1 MKKRKQLI
9 RKDSKLGNRLSEI
22 KKNGFLFNILGFIP
36 LVWGLLF
43 VLMILWGVGVS
54 LADESW
60 YLDHSTSFIPLKID
74 ISNFAKAMEKFTFET
89 YTDGEL
95 ITTNY
100 FTLIF
105 NSLWFSIGMTVTK
118 MVSTVFF
125 AYAVARLEFPGRKFL
140 YAFVVLQMMIPIYG
154 QTAANYQLL
163 DSLGLIDS
171 PLFLL
176 GQGAGHGMY
185 FLIVYAFFRNLPTGY
200 MEAAKLDGAGPFTIF
215 FRVMLPQARPIIV
228 SLSVMQFISAWNS
241 YDTPLLYLP
250 SHPTLSTALYLYKD
264 NMFQLGLSTP
274 TYFAGLLISIIPV
287 AVLFLIFN
295 KQIMNN
301 ISIGGMK
308 G

>member
-1 MKKRKQLI
+1 MAKKKPLI
-9 RKDSKLGNRLSEI
+9 RKDSKLGIRLSEI
-22 KKNGFLFNILGFIP
+22 RKNGLLFNLLGFIP
-36 LVWGLLF
+36 LIWGLLF
-43 VLMILWGVGVS
+43 VLMILWGIGIS
-54 LADESW
+54 IADEGW
-60 YLDHSTSFIPLKID
+60 YLDNPSSFIPLKID
-74 ISNFAKAMEKFTFET
+74 LFNYKEAMDKFTFET
-89 YTDGEL
+89 YRNGEL
-95 ITTNY
+95 VTTNY
-100 FTLIF
+100 LTLIF

-125 AYAVARLEFPGRKFL
+125 AYAVARMNFPGRKFL

-171 PLFLL
+171 PLFLI

-185 FLIVYAFFRNLPTGY
+185 FLIIYAFFRNMPAGY
-200 MEAAKLDGAGPFTIF
+200 MEAAKIDGAGPFTVF

-250 SHPTLSTALYLYKD
+250 SYPTLSTALYLYKD

-274 TYFAGLLISIIPV
+274 TYFAGMLISIIPV
-287 AVLFLIFN
+287 VVLFLIFN

>member
-1 MKKRKQLI
+1 MAKGRFLRKNT
-9 RKDSKLGNRLSEI
+9 KAYDRLSEI
-22 KKNGFLFNILGFIP
+22 KKNGALFNILGLIP
-36 LVWGLLF
+36 LIWGGLF
-43 VLMILWGVGVS
+43 VVMILWGFGVS
-54 LADESW
+54 LADENW
-60 YLDHSTSFIPLKID
+60 YLDNPSSFFPFKID
-74 ISNFAKAMEKFTFET
+74 FSNYQKAMEKFVFES
-89 YTDGEL
+89 YVDGEL
-95 ITTNY
+95 VTTNY

-105 NSLWFSIGMTVTK
+105 NSFWFSFGMTATK
-118 MVSTVFF
+118 MISTVFF

-140 YAFVVLQMMIPIYG
+140 YVFVVLQMMIPVYG

-163 DSLGLIDS
+163 DSLKLLDS
-171 PLFLL
+171 PLFLI

-185 FLIVYAFFRNLPTGY
+185 FLIIYAFFRNLPAGFT
-200 MEAAKLDGAGPFTIF
+200 EAAQIDGAGPFTIF

-241 YDTPLLYLP
+241 YDVPLLYLP
-250 SHPTLSTALYLYKD
+250 SYPTLSTALYLYKD

-274 TYFAGLLISIIPV
+274 TYFAGMLISIIPV

>member
-1 MKKRKQLI
+1 MKLFK
-9 RKDSKLGNRLSEI
+9 KDSKAYNRLSEI
-22 KKNGFLFNILGFIP
+22 KKNGVLFNILGLIP
-36 LVWGLLF
+36 LIWGALF
-43 VLMILWGVGVS
+43 VVMILWGLGIS
-54 LADESW
+54 LADENW
-60 YLDHSTSFIPLKID
+60 YLDNPSAFFPLKLD
-74 ISNFAKAMEKFTFET
+74 FSNYAKAMEKFTFES
-89 YTDGEL
+89 YVDGEL
-95 ITTNY
+95 VTTNY
-100 FTLIF
+100 FTLIW
-105 NSLWFSIGMTVTK
+105 NSLWFSIGMTATK
-118 MVSTVFF
+118 MVATVFF
-125 AYAVARLEFPGRKFL
+125 AYAVARFLFPGRKFL
-140 YAFVVLQMMIPIYG
+140 YAFIVLQMMLPIYG

-163 DSLGLIDS
+163 DKLGLVDS

-200 MEAAKLDGAGPFTIF
+200 AEAAKIDGAGPFTVF
-215 FRVMLPQARPIIV
+215 FKVMLPQARPIIV

-241 YDTPLLYLP
+241 YDVPLLYLP
-250 SHPTLSTALYLYKD
+250 SYPTLSTALYLYKD

-274 TYFAGLLISIIPV
+274 TYFAGMLISIIPV

>member
-1 MKKRKQLI
+1 MSLFKKDTKAY
-9 RKDSKLGNRLSEI
+9 NRLKEV
-22 KKNGFLFNILGFIP
+22 KKNGVVFNALGLIP
-36 LVWGLLF
+36 LLWGALF
-43 VLMILWGVGVS
+43 VVIVLWGVGIS
-54 LADESW
+54 LAEENW
-60 YLDHSTSFIPLKID
+60 YLDNPTAFFPLKID
-74 ISNFAKAMEKFTFET
+74 FSNYKKAMEKFTFES
-89 YTDGEL
+89 YVNGEL
-95 ITTNY
+95 IETNY

-105 NSLWFSIGMTVTK
+105 NSLWFSLGMTAMK

-125 AYAVARLEFPGRKFL
+125 AYAVAKFEFPGRKFL
-140 YAFVVLQMMIPIYG
+140 YGFIVLQMMLPIYG

-163 DSLGLIDS
+163 DKLGLIDS
-171 PLFLL
+171 PLFLI

-185 FLIVYAFFRNLPTGY
+185 FLIVYAFFRNLPAGY
-200 MEAAKLDGAGPFTIF
+200 AEAAKIDGAGPFTVF
-215 FRVMLPQARPIIV
+215 FKVMLPQARPIIV

-250 SHPTLSTALYLYKD
+250 SYPTLSTALYLYKD

-274 TYFAGLLISIIPV
+274 TYFAGMLISIIPV

>member
-1 MKKRKQLI
+1 MAKGRFSRKI
-9 RKDSKLGNRLSEI
+9 SKSHDRLSEI
-22 KKNGFLFNILGFIP
+22 KKNGALFNVLGLIP
-36 LVWGLLF
+36 LIWGSLF
-43 VLMILWGVGVS
+43 VLMVLWGFGVS
-54 LADESW
+54 IADENW
-60 YLDHSTSFIPLKID
+60 YLDNPTSFIPFKID
-74 ISNFAKAMEKFTFET
+74 FSNYKKAMEKFVFES
-89 YTDGEL
+89 YIDGEL
-95 ITTNY
+95 VTTNY
-100 FTLIF
+100 FSLIL
-105 NSLWFSIGMTVTK
+105 NSLWFSIGMTATK
-118 MVSTVFF
+118 MISTVFF
-125 AYAVARLEFPGRKFL
+125 AYAVARLRFPGRKFL
-140 YAFVVLQMMIPIYG
+140 YVFVVLQMMIPVYG

-163 DSLGLIDS
+163 DSLGLLDS
-171 PLFLL
+171 PLFLI

-200 MEAAKLDGAGPFTIF
+200 AEAAQIDGAGPFTVF

-241 YDTPLLYLP
+241 YDVPLLYLP
-250 SHPTLSTALYLYKD
+250 SYPTLSTALYLYKD

-274 TYFAGLLISIIPV
+274 TYFAGMLISIIPV

>member
-1 MKKRKQLI
+1 MEGKLKFKHTKTGIRLAEI
-9 RKDSKLGNRLSEI
+9 RK
-22 KKNGFLFNILGFIP
+22 NGLLFNILGLIP
-36 LVWGLLF
+36 LIWGSLF
-43 VLMILWGVGVS
+43 VLMVLWGFGIS
-54 LADESW
+54 LAEESW
-60 YLDHSTSFIPLKID
+60 YLDHSSSFIPLKID
-74 ISNFAKAMEKFTFET
+74 FSNYVKAMDKFVFEEMKN
-89 YTDGEL
+89 GE
-95 ITTNY
+95 IVKNNY
-100 FTLIF
+100 FTLIL
-105 NSLWFSIGMTVTK
+105 NSFWFSAGMTATR

-125 AYAVARLEFPGRKFL
+125 AYAVARLHFPGRKFL
-140 YAFVVLQMMIPIYG
+140 YAFVVLQMMIPVYG

-163 DSLGLIDS
+163 DTLGLIDS
-171 PLFLL
+171 PLFLI

-185 FLIVYAFFRNLPTGY
+185 FLIIYAFFRNLPTGY
-200 MEAAKLDGAGPFTIF
+200 AEAAQIDGAGPFTVF

-241 YDTPLLYLP
+241 YDVPLLYLK
-250 SHPTLSTALYLYKD
+250 SYPTLATALYLYKD

-274 TYFAGLLISIIPV
+274 TYFAGMLISIVPV